1 MHRQP
6 RATTRKW
13 NKLALAALLLFS
25 TLPPALSLPAPAV
38 QAWVQ
43 RYPGASGNKIAVD
56 AGGNVVVAAKFPGS
70 TGLII
75 KYSGGGVPLWTNI
88 LGGIAS
94 FALDQS
100 GNIYVTGYQPQAPMA
115 PNDFVTRAYSKD
127 GIPLW
132 TNTFNGAANLNDQAT
147 AVAVGGNGIVYVTG
161 YSARN
166 TPEIIAVLSRW
177 LIPVPARRCGPI
189 FTAAGRCPLLPI
201 AWPRH

>member
-1 MHRQP
+1 MP
-6 RATTRKW
+6 RET
-13 NKLALAALLLFS
+13 LL
-25 TLPPALSLPAPAV
+25 
-38 QAWVQ
+38 W
-43 RYPGASGNKIAVD
+43 RRE
-56 AGGNVVVAAKFPGS
+56 FPGS
-70 TGLII
+70 LGSII

-147 AVAVGGNGIVYVTG
+147 ARSQVPGSNGIVYVTG
-161 YSARN
+161 YSTRSTFPSGKYRSIVTLAYTGAG
-166 TPEIIAVLSRW
+166 TPLWTNVYDGGAFVCHYRLSGSG
-177 LIPVPARRCGPI
+177 LDCG
-189 FTAAGRCPLLPI
+189 
-201 AWPRH
+201 